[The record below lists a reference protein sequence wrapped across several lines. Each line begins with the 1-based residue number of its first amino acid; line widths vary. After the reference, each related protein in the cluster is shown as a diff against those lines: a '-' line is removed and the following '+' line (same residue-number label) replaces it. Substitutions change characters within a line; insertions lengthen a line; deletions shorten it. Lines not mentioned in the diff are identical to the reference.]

1 MNIESDYLAT
11 EILKSNG
18 YYNLINGYKD
28 DFLLPKD
35 SPDDLDEF
43 IQGTE
48 LTDLVFQK
56 RVEDD
61 LQNILF
67 KYSLLFEG
75 RLKEAM
81 AHTISQRISVN
92 EKEYLK
98 AKYYRNWKKATNSFD
113 FVRKN
118 ILTTKSNPTYYYR
131 IHHNHVPAWIL
142 LDNTTLG
149 AARMWLSFFRRP
161 MISYVVWSLLSIKN
175 RTLKEFAM
183 EYTGI
188 HFPYEKFNEKNVIES
203 ERAFDKSANDVTE
216 RLIELVRNMISI
228 VHNFRNNIAHGNR
241 LKQFEASEPL
251 KLNGLRFIVKKDVIS
266 NQEFKS
272 GLGTDDIFSFML
284 SLTLMLGPFNRS
296 AFLKELSE
304 WQKINEKDYRM
315 QSQFEKYFK
324 SLHLPQNFTQRL
336 ESIEAPEA

>member
-56 RVEDD
+56 RVEND

-98 AKYYRNWKKATNSFD
+98 AKYYRNWK
-113 FVRKN
+113 N
-118 ILTTKSNPTYYYR
+118 ILKAFIYHR
-131 IHHNHVPAWIL
+131 IL
-142 LDNTTLG
+142 LSD
-149 AARMWLSFFRRP
+149 
-161 MISYVVWSLLSIKN
+161 
-175 RTLKEFAM
+175 
-183 EYTGI
+183 
-188 HFPYEKFNEKNVIES
+188 
-203 ERAFDKSANDVTE
+203 
-216 RLIELVRNMISI
+216 
-228 VHNFRNNIAHGNR
+228 
-241 LKQFEASEPL
+241 
-251 KLNGLRFIVKKDVIS
+251 
-266 NQEFKS
+266 
-272 GLGTDDIFSFML
+272 
-284 SLTLMLGPFNRS
+284 
-296 AFLKELSE
+296 
-304 WQKINEKDYRM
+304 
-315 QSQFEKYFK
+315 
-324 SLHLPQNFTQRL
+324 
-336 ESIEAPEA
+336 